1 MHFGAFMFVE
11 VFESANLHSL
21 NSGPHFIGAGLD
33 ELCVAAMSGGHT
45 TLVKVL
51 EQDLSLFQSE

>member
-1 MHFGAFMFVE
+1 MFKE
-11 VFESANLHSL
+11 VFGRANLHSL
-21 NSGPHFIGAGLD
+21 SSGPHFIGTGLD